1 LSIHWNL
8 FMNPK
13 IKTFDCVTES
23 RRWREAASAKL
34 HAMSME
40 EELAHFSAVGERL
53 RSLLGGQRGGGGDE
67 GAVLREEPKAY
78 GNGGA

>member
-1 LSIHWNL
+1 
-8 FMNPK
+8 MNPK

-78 GNGGA
+78 GDGGA